1 MATTIFEENDSVHDG
16 DWRHNK
22 KDRSKTAENMALQ
35 TKWTQVKLSDPPQK
49 IAVVLYGGNR
59 NLIHITSNGRSE
71 RTFKVEVNLEVV
83 ARQSKNLKRAKACAM
98 HTILDKIHGKVQWR
112 PDPDPDPDPE
122 PEPMPM
128 PMPMP
133 MPEPM
138 TEPMTE
144 PVPEKKSVAG
154 QIEGILEDYVST
166 KIGILEQK
174 VSDLQESVKDQT
186 HRIVVE
192 TRPGTE
198 PKVKEIEGLQ
208 HEDFEIVLHYLK
220 KYKNLMLVGP
230 AGSGKTTLI
239 RNATEA
245 LDREFFFSSSIDQ
258 KYEETGYN
266 DINGEYVDTELYRAV
281 TFDGPSLYFRDETDN
296 GNPRANTALNPL
308 IDNGFMT
315 FTTKRVD
322 ATPDTSYAVACN
334 TYGWGGDLT
343 YVRNQLDG
351 AFKNRFI
358 VINIDYDK
366 KMEMKIALSKNPD
379 AEYLVE
385 KVQAWRVAM
394 NDLQQPHIIGPRN
407 TYNYVEEMK
416 DLKNGDAPER
426 LTEDVI
432 EFNTIWQGMDPA
444 TVRKIKETATIK

>member
-1 MATTIFEENDSVHDG
+1 MAITMFEENDAVHVG
-16 DWRHNK
+16 NWRNNK
-22 KDRSKTAENMALQ
+22 KDRSKTAENMAVS
-35 TKWTQVKLSDPPQK
+35 TTWSQVKDSDPPRK
-49 IAVVLYGGNR
+49 TAAVLYGGDR
-59 NLIHITSNGRSE
+59 NVIDITSNGRST
-71 RTFKVEVNLEVV
+71 RTFTVEVNLEVV
-83 ARQSKNLKRAKACAM
+83 ARQSKDLKRAKACAM
-98 HTILDKIHGKVQWR
+98 HTILDKIHGKAYGS
-112 PDPDPDPDPE
+112 PAPLPE
-122 PEPMPM
+122 PKPMPEEFV
-128 PMPMP
+128 PMP
-133 MPEPM
+133 MPEP
-138 TEPMTE
+138 EVVPE

-394 NDLQQPHIIGPRN
+394 NNLQQPHIIGPRN

-432 EFNTIWQGMDPA
+432 EFNAIWQGMDPA